1 MRGTILGLSDG
12 RGVLIASDER
22 RLDFPLSEWRSAGAP
37 VAGQIVDFVEEG
49 GQARSVFLV
58 PSGATHAAAGSSS
71 SSAFV
76 LSIIALGCLV
86 LGLVVPFVP
95 TVAAL
100 VLGLIGANQARGENN
115 DNALIMARIAW
126 IGATVLLL
134 VGFLMLGALIMLF
147 GGLAAFSLD
156 LGVLDHF

>member
-1 MRGTILGLSDG
+1 MRGTVLGVSDG
-12 RGVLIASDER
+12 RGVLISTDER
-22 RLDFPLSEWRSAGAP
+22 RLDFPLSEWRSPGVP
-37 VAGQIVDFVEEG
+37 SAGQSVDFAEEG
-49 GQARSVFLV
+49 GQVRAVFLV
-58 PSGATHAAAGSSS
+58 PGAGGQGVSASS

-100 VLGLIGANQARGENN
+100 VLGLIGANQARGEGN
-115 DNALIMARIAW
+115 DNALLMARIAW
-126 IGATVLLL
+126 IGATVLLI
-134 VGFLMLGALIMLF
+134 VGFLMLGAMIMLF

-156 LGVLDHF
+156 LGALDHF

>member
-22 RLDFPLSEWRSAGAP
+22 RIEFPLSEWRSAGAP
-37 VAGQIVDFVEEG
+37 NAGQVVDFVEEG
-49 GQARSVFLV
+49 GQARQVFAV
-58 PSGATHAAAGSSS
+58 PGAALNTSASS

-86 LGLVVPFVP
+86 VGLVVPFVP

-100 VLGLIGANQARGENN
+100 VLGLIGANQARSENN

-134 VGFLMLGALIMLF
+134 VGFLALGALIMLF

-156 LGVLDHF
+156 LGALDQF

>member
-22 RLDFPLSEWRSAGAP
+22 RLEFPLSEWRSAGAP
-37 VAGQIVDFVEEG
+37 IAGQVVDFVEEG
-49 GQARSVFLV
+49 GQARQVFLV
-58 PSGATHAAAGSSS
+58 PGAAAANASTSS

-86 LGLVVPFVP
+86 VGLVVPFVP

-100 VLGLIGANQARGENN
+100 VLGLIGANQARSENN

-134 VGFLMLGALIMLF
+134 VGFLALGALIMLF

-156 LGVLDHF
+156 LGALDHF